1 MVFFSRLKP
10 LKFTPLDPEG
20 QNWHSFHLF
29 PLTAL
34 DRNWYVWARTPWSC
48 NVRLPWNVYRT
59 EILKFWHQPKLLEDN
74 EILLS
79 RGISFKDLQRG
90 VVFLFVP
97 GPFWFESCTGRFQAV
112 FLLSTLHSP
121 ERPCWM
127 LAVPGSS
134 ARRALWTYV
143 EGSEHGK
150 TSCTSFMLAPL
161 VLRWLGR
168 CTWQNI
174 SGLMIWFQRG
184 GMYTCRK
191 FLKVHRASSSTN
203 IPYKSQTWSNILIP
217 RWSWLFSAGRNLL
230 HRSQQWEQAVL
241 QLGRISS
248 KQSSGAMQS
257 KWLQSSMSEK
267 WRQETWISNF
277 IYCIYIYK
285 FY

>member
-1 MVFFSRLKP
+1 
-10 LKFTPLDPEG
+10 
-20 QNWHSFHLF
+20 
-29 PLTAL
+29 LTAL

-184 GMYTCRK
+184 GMYTAANFWKCIVHLVQQTSLTNLKREATFWYLDGLDC
-191 FLKVHRASSSTN
+191 FLLAEIFYIGRSNGNRQCFSLDAYLRSNRQVQCKADDFNRVWV
-203 IPYKSQTWSNILIP
+203 KSEGKRLEYQTLYT
-217 RWSWLFSAGRNLL
+217 A
-230 HRSQQWEQAVL
+230 
-241 QLGRISS
+241 
-248 KQSSGAMQS
+248 
-257 KWLQSSMSEK
+257 
-267 WRQETWISNF
+267 
-277 IYCIYIYK
+277 YK